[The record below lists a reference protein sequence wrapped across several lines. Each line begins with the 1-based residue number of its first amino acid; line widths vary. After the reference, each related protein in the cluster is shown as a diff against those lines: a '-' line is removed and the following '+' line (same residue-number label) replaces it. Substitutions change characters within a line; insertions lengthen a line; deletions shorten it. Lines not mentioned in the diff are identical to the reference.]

1 MHLQG
6 REKHTNE
13 AELQQ
18 RWSDFYQMEWY
29 ELLQKGIV
37 HLTQGKAMRFIPN
50 NSFQGTN
57 SDWQCSYVGKR
68 LPELTLVRAGRTKT
82 EEQIASGTNNTGSN
96 PQQF

>member
-37 HLTQGKAMRFIPN
+37 HLTARKGDAI
-50 NSFQGTN
+50 
-57 SDWQCSYVGKR
+57 Y
-68 LPELTLVRAGRTKT
+68 PE
-82 EEQIASGTNNTGSN
+82 
-96 PQQF
+96 